1 MNKGIIYFLD
11 LCENEHVPS
20 EWFCVSEAKIDTKF
34 DKAYIYQAREKWKPH
49 YRYVIKYFPQDE
61 LFICWNAQI
70 KKRKNYRLMK
80 EEVLYRLEQN
90 QLIAKK
96 GIEFAWG
103 TQEDVYV
110 FKTENTKDFIE
121 FIKLISK

>member
-1 MNKGIIYFLD
+1 MYKGINCFLEF
-11 LCENEHVPS
+11 CKKEGVPS
-20 EWFCVSEAKIDTKF
+20 EWFCVSEARTHTIF
-34 DKAYIYQAREKWKPH
+34 DKVYTYQARDKWTPDYK
-49 YRYVIKYFPQDE
+49 YAIKYFPQDD

-96 GIEFAWG
+96 GIEFAWRDK
-103 TQEDVYV
+103 EDVYV
-110 FKTENTKDFIE
+110 FKTENINQFVK
-121 FIKLISK
+121 FIKILA

>member
-1 MNKGIIYFLD
+1 MYKGINYFLE
-11 LCENEHVPS
+11 LCKKEGVPL
-20 EWFCVSEAKIDTKF
+20 ELFCVSEARNNTIF
-34 DKAYIYQAREKWKPH
+34 DKAYTYRASEKWTPDCK
-49 YRYVIKYFPQDE
+49 YAIKYFPQDD

-96 GIEFAWG
+96 GIEFVWRDK
-103 TQEDVYV
+103 EDVYV
-110 FKTENTKDFIE
+110 FKTENIE
-121 FIKLISK
+121 HFLKFLKLLVQ